1 MIDEVK
7 ARNQLTEHMEEIAK
21 AWELFAQ
28 RYHGHEYVDA
38 EHAFGVLVREYHE
51 MLDHVAAIQN
61 LIKEYEEKHIGSH
74 YFADTGRL
82 MEDLKRHAVY
92 AAEEAVQIAAVA
104 MKAIGSAFVYN
115 AEDGE

>member
-1 MIDEVK
+1 MTDEVK
-7 ARNQLTEHMEEIAK
+7 ARNQLTEYMEEIAK
-21 AWELFAQ
+21 TWELFAQ
-28 RYHGHEYVDA
+28 CYHGHEYVDA

-51 MLDHVAAIQN
+51 MIDHVIAMQN

-74 YFADTGRL
+74 YFADTGKL

-115 AEDGE
+115 AADGE

>member
-1 MIDEVK
+1 MTDEVK
-7 ARNQLTEHMEEIAK
+7 VRNQLTEHMEEIAK
-21 AWELFAQ
+21 TWELFAQ
-28 RYHGHEYVDA
+28 RYHGHEYVDG

-51 MLDHVAAIQN
+51 MIDHVIAMQN

-74 YFADTGRL
+74 YFADTGKL

-104 MKAIGSAFVYN
+104 MKTIQSRFVK
-115 AEDGE
+115 ESDKK

>member
-1 MIDEVK
+1 VIDEVK
-7 ARNQLTEHMEEIAK
+7 ERNQLTEYMEEIAK
-21 AWELFAQ
+21 SWELFAQ

-51 MLDHVAAIQN
+51 MIDHVAAIQN
-61 LIKEYEEKHIGSH
+61 LIKEYEVKHIGSH

>member
-1 MIDEVK
+1 MTDEVK
-7 ARNQLTEHMEEIAK
+7 ARNQLTEYMEEIAK
-21 AWELFAQ
+21 TWELFAQ
-28 RYHGHEYVDA
+28 SYHGHEYVDA

-51 MLDHVAAIQN
+51 MIDHVIAMQN

-74 YFADTGRL
+74 YFADTGKL

-104 MKAIGSAFVYN
+104 MKTIQSRFVK
-115 AEDGE
+115 ESDKK

>member
-7 ARNQLTEHMEEIAK
+7 ERNQLTEYMEEIAK
-21 AWELFAQ
+21 SWELFAQ

-51 MLDHVAAIQN
+51 MIDHVAAIQN

-74 YFADTGRL
+74 YFADTGKL